1 MGWEQRLSPPDTRAP
16 RRRWPPSLGLRY
28 RNWWMIGAWP
38 AVSGPV
44 RSARHVLA
52 ARSRPGA
59 GHPTRA
65 ACVGCPDGRTGPGA
79 ILSIP
84 CAGDNG
90 PAEAESTRCL
100 RGFRRVL
107 LRTRG
112 ERSVRNTAYPCVVPT
127 ARIESSPSAEMHR
140 PDLRNPGTVPW
151 LDTGLGS
158 NGAAVGPGRP
168 PRSRVRSFVHRSRG
182 VDPAR
187 VPRTDSGPSTIGAGR
202 LILRAVGVDGSVVC
216 PGVEAVARFGALSV
230 RAGMKRGA

>member
-1 MGWEQRLSPPDTRAP
+1 
-16 RRRWPPSLGLRY
+16 
-28 RNWWMIGAWP
+28 
-38 AVSGPV
+38 
-44 RSARHVLA
+44 
-52 ARSRPGA
+52 
-59 GHPTRA
+59 
-65 ACVGCPDGRTGPGA
+65 
-79 ILSIP
+79 
-84 CAGDNG
+84 
-90 PAEAESTRCL
+90 
-100 RGFRRVL
+100 
-107 LRTRG
+107 
-112 ERSVRNTAYPCVVPT
+112 
-127 ARIESSPSAEMHR
+127 MHR